1 MPVLAVPGA
10 GLVLLGVL
18 VAVFPAI
25 FIFIISSIL
34 ITLGAG
40 LLFLA
45 FRMRP
50 TGSMGS
56 LKSVDATVVKKTRI
70 RVVESDETW

>member
-10 GLVLLGVL
+10 GLVFLGVM

-25 FIFIISSIL
+25 FIFIISTVLIL
-34 ITLGAG
+34 LGAG

-45 FRMRP
+45 FRMRAINPLGTDEP
-50 TGSMGS
+50 T
-56 LKSVDATVVKKTRI
+56 VIKKTRI